1 MLYTNRLKILLQS
14 KYFILISLIF
24 IILISFIRMQFIT
37 INKSNINEFT
47 GIVTSKKID
56 GNKMT
61 MIIKGKYKVRVDY
74 YIQDEDE
81 KELLENLD
89 LGVNMNING
98 SLLKIPNN
106 TIPNTFNY
114 KEYLKNNL
122 IDYAIQADKYE
133 IINKNINILY
143 KLKNCLN
150 KYIKTFKSKNYI
162 STFIVGNK
170 EYLLDGVYQQYQ
182 NLGVSHIFAISGMHI
197 SMLTLILLKI
207 FSKLKDNKRYI
218 IVISFLMLYMFI
230 TDYQASVLRSSILFI
245 MLYLNKRFDINM
257 STLQCLYSSIIII
270 LIFLPNQIYNVGFL
284 YSSIISFS
292 LIKYN
297 HLIKGNY
304 IMKCLKISLIAFL
317 FSLPITINNNFEVNI
332 LSIINNLFFVPI
344 ISFVIYPLSLITL
357 IIKPL
362 DGIFYTITNLL
373 ETISLYFPVLNIVIP
388 KLNLVTIIIYYL
400 LLFLFF
406 NSYQKIYLVLMF
418 LMILVIKFLVVLD
431 NNLYCFYLD
440 VKQGDSIVIKYK
452 GKSIMIDTGGI
463 TSFPQEEWKMRKQY
477 YITDNSIKFIKSIGV
492 NKLDY
497 LILTHGDYD
506 HMGEAE
512 HLIDNF
518 KVDKVILNCGEY
530 NQLEQELIKVL
541 NKKKI
546 PYYSCVK
553 ELEIGKYKLQ
563 LLNTG
568 IYDNENDNS
577 SVIYLNYNNYRFLF
591 MGDSTIQRE
600 KDILENY
607 NLKDID
613 FLKVGHHGSNTSS
626 DESFINHIN
635 PKYSLISVGA
645 SNRYGHP
652 KKSVLDTLNS
662 SMIYRTD
669 IDGSIEIKL
678 NRRGYKIRTFPP

>member
-1 MLYTNRLKILLQS
+1 MNRLKILLQS

-24 IILISFIRMQFIT
+24 IILISFIRMQFVT
-37 INKSNINEFT
+37 INKNNINEFT

-81 KELLENLD
+81 KKLLETLD
-89 LGVNMNING
+89 LGVNMKING
-98 SLLKIPNN
+98 SLLKIQNN

-150 KYIKTFKSKNYI
+150 NYIKTFKSKNYI

-170 EYLLDGVYQQYQ
+170 EYLLDGVYKQYQ
-182 NLGVSHIFAISGMHI
+182 SLGVSHIFAISGMHI

-362 DGIFYTITNLL
+362 DGVFYTITNLL

-406 NSYQKIYLVLMF
+406 NSYRKIYLVLMF
-418 LMILVIKFLVVLD
+418 LMILVIKLWVVLD

-506 HMGEAE
+506 HMGEAINLVE
-512 HLIDNF
+512 NF
-518 KVDKVILNCGEY
+518 KVEKVIFNCGEF
-530 NQLEQELIKVL
+530 NELEQKLIKVL
-541 NKKKI
+541 DKKQI
-546 PYYSCVK
+546 PYYSCIK
-553 ELEIGKYKLQ
+553 ELNIDNNKLYF
-563 LLNTG
+563 LNNKD
-568 IYDNENDNS
+568 YDNENDNS
-577 SVIYLNYNNYRFLF
+577 NVIYTEIDNHKFLF
-591 MGDSTIQRE
+591 MGDAGVEVEQDLIE
-600 KDILENY
+600 KY
-607 NLKDID
+607 NLQDID
-613 FLKVGHHGSNTSS
+613 VLKVWHHGSKTSS
-626 DESFINHIN
+626 SKYFIDSIN
-635 PKYSLISVGA
+635 PKYSLISVGKN
-645 SNRYGHP
+645 NRYGHP
-652 KKSVLDTLNS
+652 NKEVLDNVKDS
-662 SMIYRTD
+662 KIYRID
-669 IDGSIEIKL
+669 QDGSIMFKFKNNKL
-678 NRRGYKIRTFPP
+678 KIQTCSQ